1 MGPQSKFH
9 GYSNK
14 ELEGFLERYE
24 KELSHIDEV
33 LNREISES
41 LKAIFRESRITVT
54 KNIIELR
61 TLLRPQVD
69 YEDGTWV

>member
-14 ELEGFLERYE
+14 ELEDFLFRYE
-24 KELSHIDEV
+24 KELIHLDEA
-33 LNREISES
+33 LSRDISES
-41 LKAIFRESRITVT
+41 LRLLFLKSRIAVYR
-54 KNIIELR
+54 NIIELK

>member
-14 ELEGFLERYE
+14 ELEGFLFRYE
-24 KELSHIDEV
+24 KELIHLDEA
-33 LNREISES
+33 LSRDISES
-41 LKAIFRESRITVT
+41 LRLLFLKSRIAVYR
-54 KNIIELR
+54 NIIELK